1 MDMRAMIEAA
11 YNEAATKAAAAKGY
25 VGDKIQGVRDFIR
38 PPVPEGQPD
47 MRGLS
52 TPTVAGLKQLEQQ
65 TGPAVAAPVEQMT
78 NIGGDQAPLDP
89 RATLVG
95 PNGQR
100 FTPEQMQ
107 QLQAALRQ
115 RQLPPQGSP
124 STVGLR

>member
-1 MDMRAMIEAA
+1 MDLIDAIKGAIRKNQADAMTPQEHLRYKEATGA
-11 YNEAATKAAAAKGY
+11 SIDG
-25 VGDKIQGVRDFIR
+25 GV
-38 PPVPEGQPD
+38 P
-47 MRGLS
+47 
-52 TPTVAGLKQLEQQ
+52 
-65 TGPAVAAPVEQMT
+65 APVVQQT

-115 RQLPPQGSP
+115 RQLPPQGSL